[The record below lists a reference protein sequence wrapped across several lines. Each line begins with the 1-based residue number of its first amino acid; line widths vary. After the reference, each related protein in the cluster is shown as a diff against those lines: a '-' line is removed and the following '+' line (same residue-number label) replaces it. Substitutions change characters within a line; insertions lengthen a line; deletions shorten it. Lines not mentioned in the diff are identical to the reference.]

1 VRLLIAAGGTGGH
14 LFPGISVARALKE
27 INPGGEVLFVG
38 SERGLEKEILEREGF
53 RQEAL
58 RVGRLKGEGWLGKLK
73 TLMSLPGSLC
83 QARGILKAF
92 APDVVLGIGGY
103 SSGPMILAAR
113 CLGIPRAI
121 LEPNAIPGFTNR
133 LLWRF
138 SDLVFV
144 AFEKAKSFF
153 PEKKVRLTGTPVRSD
168 LTEIGRLSVGAH
180 GHAPLH
186 GESRKYFTVLVLG
199 GSQGATAINKAMVAA
214 LPVLESAGRPL
225 RIIHQTGGN
234 DEAWVKS
241 AYAQSKIPHEVS
253 AFVTDMGKVFREA
266 DLVVSRAGAS
276 TVSEILATRKPSIL
290 VPYPFAADD
299 HQRFNAEGV
308 AKTGGAEVIANSELA
323 EKIAG
328 RLLDLEAHPE
338 KIEAMRKNL
347 AQAQRVPATEA
358 VLKEIL
364 KLHVSHH

>member
-1 VRLLIAAGGTGGH
+1 MRLLIAAGGTGGH

-58 RVGRLKGEGWLGKLK
+58 RVGRLKGEGWIGKLK

-83 QARGILKAF
+83 QARGILKEF
-92 APDVVLGIGGY
+92 APDVVFGIGGY

-113 CLGIPRAI
+113 WLGIPRAI

-144 AFEKAKSFF
+144 AFEKAKAFF
-153 PEKKVRLTGTPVRSD
+153 PEKKVRLTGTPVRSE
-168 LTEIGRLSVGAH
+168 LTEIGRESP
-180 GHAPLH
+180 PLKK
-186 GESRKYFTVLVLG
+186 GGSGDFTILVLG

-214 LPVLESAGRPL
+214 LPVLEASSRPF
-225 RIIHQTGGN
+225 RIIHQTGAN
-234 DEAWVKS
+234 DEAWVKE

-266 DLVVSRAGAS
+266 DVVVSRAGAS
-276 TVSEILATRKPSIL
+276 TVSELLATRKPSIL

-299 HQRFNAEGV
+299 HQRFNAEDV
-308 AKTGGAEVIANSELA
+308 AKTGGAEVIVNSELA

-338 KIEAMRKNL
+338 TIEAMKKNL